1 MKKPFYLSVSAVIIS
16 GFVASAQA
24 TLPWGILFD
33 QVKALPRTNDVD
45 TLMDR
50 LLQEY
55 PNLCADIKKDENKF
69 RMEATKVGVG
79 ALKVNRL
86 ISHCQSS
93 RVTDTALKPGD
104 IKQGE
109 KGPDVRPAMPNLR
122 PIPKPEVREERGV
135 EQNVVVLRKAAG
147 TVKESLQEELNRR
160 DISKAR
166 REAAR
171 QKLTELESIEE
182 SIKEAEEH
190 YNNLGAI
197 AGLIR
202 EDLTDYINQNPK
214 YKTVFDP
221 QAHSKD
227 SDEEYFDA
235 LGRSD
240 PRKLELVEGSL
251 HQVAKAASLLEDARA
266 EIARARKEYIEFK
279 VDLPE

>member
-1 MKKPFYLSVSAVIIS
+1 MKKTFYLTVSS
-16 GFVASAQA
+16 LLMTGFMATAQA
-24 TLPWGILFD
+24 TMPWGILFD

-45 TLMDR
+45 GLMER
-50 LLQEY
+50 LLKDY

-69 RMEATKVGVG
+69 RTEATKVGVG

-86 ISHCQSS
+86 IGHCQSS
-93 RVTDTALKPGD
+93 RVSDTALKPGD
-104 IKQGE
+104 IKQGD
-109 KGPDVRPAMPNLR
+109 KAPNAQPSMPNLR
-122 PIPKPEVREERGV
+122 PIPKPEVKEERGV

-147 TVKESLQEELNRR
+147 TVKEALQDELNRR

-182 SIKEAEEH
+182 SIKDAEEH

-197 AGLIR
+197 AGIIR
-202 EDLTDYINQNPK
+202 EDLSDYINQNPK

-221 QAHSKD
+221 QAHAQD
-227 SDEEYFDA
+227 SNEEYFDA
-235 LGRSD
+235 LGRSN
-240 PRKLELVEGSL
+240 PQKLELVADSMR
-251 HQVAKAASLLEDARA
+251 QVAQAGSLLEDARA
-266 EIARARKEYIEFK
+266 EVSRARKAYIEFK